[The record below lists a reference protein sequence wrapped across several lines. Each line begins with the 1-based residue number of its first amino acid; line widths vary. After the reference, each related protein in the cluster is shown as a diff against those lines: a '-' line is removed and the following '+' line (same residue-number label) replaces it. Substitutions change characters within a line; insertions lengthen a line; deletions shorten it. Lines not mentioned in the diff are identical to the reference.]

1 MSQNQKFVLF
11 SRLLLDTLPA
21 MIVDQTEVVV
31 PNKADG
37 AVLLLQSDILALKQ
51 FSRILG
57 HCKSQAL
64 LVSHYQAS
72 I

>member
-11 SRLLLDTLPA
+11 SKLLMDTLPA
-21 MIVDQTEVVV
+21 MVVDQTEVVV

-57 HCKSQAL
+57 HFESQAL
-64 LVSHYQAS
+64 FVSHFQA
-72 I
+72 II